1 MQGIDILSVVCVAFF
16 VVLGGVTQNVVRL
29 TVVAP
34 NTLLLVLN
42 FISSSL
48 TLCRSKNRT
57 TTSNFKC

>member
-1 MQGIDILSVVCVAFF
+1 MRGIVVLSVVCFAFF
-16 VVLGGVTQNVVRL
+16 VILGGVTQNVVRL

-48 TLCRSKNRT
+48 CRSKNRT